1 VLGLALLGAVVAAL
15 LGVLANWVARPLWA
29 EDNPNWVVAGIAGLA
44 IVGALIAVG
53 VSEQAHNTGADRAG
67 PAPPFPTSTNATPSP
82 SPGMTFPAPDCRY
95 PIRRTGPPAPAG
107 WSGADGWTVA
117 GGQMHSNG
125 QNYGNTA
132 GMVAPLDFASID
144 NYAVEAEIQLLRHTD
159 AGMISGIASFGVVT
173 RGQDDGSGYNAGP
186 CVSSGIFS
194 CASNQPAQG
203 VAGLW
208 TDEGRTTLDVRPF
221 QPGSDWHVYKVEV
234 RGNTLTVSIDG
245 YHVLSATDNT
255 YPTGAK
261 VGLWSD
267 RCQINVRRFEVNPI

>member
-1 VLGLALLGAVVAAL
+1 MLGLALLGAVVAAL

-29 EDNPNWVVAGIAGLA
+29 KDHPSWVVVGIAALA
-44 IVGALIAVG
+44 IIGALVAVAP
-53 VSEQAHNTGADRAG
+53 SQQAHNTGTDRAG
-67 PAPPFPTSTNATPSP
+67 PASPFPTSTNTTSSP
-82 SPGMTFPAPDCRY
+82 SPGITLPARLSLPYKADWS
-95 PIRRTGPPAPAG
+95 TGPAG
-107 WSGADGWTVA
+107 WSGADGWSVT

-125 QNYGNTA
+125 QNYGNAA
-132 GMVAPLDFASID
+132 GMVAPLNLASID

-173 RGQDDGSGYNAGP
+173 RVQDDGSGYNAGP

-194 CASNQPAQG
+194 CASNQPDEG

-208 TDEGRTTLDVRPF
+208 TDQGRTTLDVRPF

-245 YHVLSATDNT
+245 YRVLSATDNT

-261 VGLWSD
+261 VGLWSN
-267 RCQINVRRFEVNPI
+267 RCQINIRRFEVNPI